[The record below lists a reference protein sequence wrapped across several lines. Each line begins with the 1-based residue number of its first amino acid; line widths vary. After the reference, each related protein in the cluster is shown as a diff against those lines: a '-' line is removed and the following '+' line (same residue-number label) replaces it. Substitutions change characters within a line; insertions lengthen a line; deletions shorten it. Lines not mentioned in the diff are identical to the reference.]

1 MSSISSFGQAVHE
14 ILLNNYLE
22 AILKTQ
28 KLDILSPLTGSHN
41 GETVLK
47 KAPLFKTLNPNIS
60 IPSLC

>member
-41 GETVLK
+41 VKPSLK
-47 KAPLFKTLNPNIS
+47 KRLFFKL
-60 IPSLC
+60 